1 MLVNLTQCK
10 SRGLCLLSAN
20 CILSAYKNAPIFFY
34 IRKYFCLELKCRD
47 LWQCCKREACKA
59 KKQSPNGETWLRVS
73 EVQGGSQNMVTIGAK
88 IAGMLNNLK
97 CKSKLIWRK
106 TWKKNKIRLAS
117 WQTQWSPGGSKL
129 FPFTDETAVLI
140 GTFHGSQP
148 WYTLVSEVY
157 NSLDLEALFVLW
169 HALSTVGSF
178 IDGFVPFQIMSN
190 QLHHRWGPIKL

>member
-1 MLVNLTQCK
+1 MSLPTKSCQIYNFVLIGEHMLVNLTQCK

-20 CILSAYKNAPIFFY
+20 YILSAYRNTIFFFF

-47 LWQCCKREACKA
+47 CDNVVREKPVMEACKA

-88 IAGMLNNLK
+88 ITGMLNILK

-117 WQTQWSPGGSKL
+117 WPTQWR
-129 FPFTDETAVLI
+129 VLVVPNF
-140 GTFHGSQP
+140 FH
-148 WYTLVSEVY
+148 L
-157 NSLDLEALFVLW
+157 LMRLLC
-169 HALSTVGSF
+169 
-178 IDGFVPFQIMSN
+178 
-190 QLHHRWGPIKL
+190 